1 MRVETHIWYRGRMK
15 ISGYHSEMNLKE
27 RETMVE
33 MMLAVAMGGF
43 IFGASYV
50 YNKRENVKRTYSLLS
65 NPTYVMYLK

>member
-1 MRVETHIWYRGRMK
+1 
-15 ISGYHSEMNLKE
+15 
-27 RETMVE
+27 MVE

-65 NPTYVMYLK
+65 NPTYVMYAK